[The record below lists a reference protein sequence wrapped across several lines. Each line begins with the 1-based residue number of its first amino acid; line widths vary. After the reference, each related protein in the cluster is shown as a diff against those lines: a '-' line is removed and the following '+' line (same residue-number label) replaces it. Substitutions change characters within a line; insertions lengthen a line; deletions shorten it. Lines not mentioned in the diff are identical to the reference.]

1 MLKDVGTHSALGV
14 TGKPIGLPTRSPYGE
29 MASCLCLFE
38 ESVLP
43 PGHVPMRGGVGQ
55 TKASASVKES
65 TILCLLQLEAGLDA
79 VRKEVWTKPKGSKVL
94 TSSPCDLPLN

>member
-29 MASCLCLFE
+29 MSSCRCLFE

-43 PGHVPMRGGVGQ
+43 PGHVPMREGIGQ
-55 TKASASVKES
+55 TKASASMKES
-65 TILCLLQLEAGLDA
+65 TILCLLELEAALDA

>member
-1 MLKDVGTHSALGV
+1 MLKDVGTPSALGV

-29 MASCLCLFE
+29 MGSCLCLFE

-43 PGHVPMRGGVGQ
+43 PGHVPMRGGVGR

-65 TILCLLQLEAGLDA
+65 TILCLLKLEAG